1 MRHRFSFLSRHA
13 SLLLLFVS
21 TSFSFNVFAR
31 PDMTPLGPNIAD
43 KGSAYYHFS
52 TQTFDSADG
61 NRHYKVWVAQ
71 PNKAPP
77 SAGYPVIY
85 MLDGNAVMDKLSEP
99 LLQKLS
105 EGNPPLLVVV
115 GYQTTLPFDVKSR
128 TFDYTPPDKEHG
140 SVGYTFSRGRAGGGS
155 VAFRTLLE
163 QQIAPAAEKGVKIN
177 QQQRALWGHS
187 YGGLFVLDSYL
198 SSSFFSHYY
207 AASPSIGQ
215 GFFSLLSQLQG
226 LQTQQVGTKQLTLM
240 EGNGD
245 VRRDP
250 NTAKHDVLRAVQ
262 STVNRMAAN
271 GVVARYQLYPGL
283 SHGQMFG
290 ASLEHTLSTM
300 AQSGKP

>member
-1 MRHRFSFLSRHA
+1 MRHRFSFVSRHA
-13 SLLLLFVS
+13 TLLLLFVS
-21 TSFSFNVFAR
+21 ASFSVHVFAR

-52 TQTFDSADG
+52 TQTFDSADD

-71 PNKAPP
+71 PNKSPP

-85 MLDGNAVMDKLSEP
+85 MLDGNAVMNKLSEP

-163 QQIAPAAEKGVKIN
+163 QKIAPAAEKGVKIN

-198 SSSFFSHYY
+198 TSHFFTHFY
-207 AASPSIGQ
+207 ATSPSIGQ
-215 GFFSLLSQLQG
+215 GYFSLLSQMQALA
-226 LQTQQVGTKQLTLM
+226 LNQVGAKQLTLM

-245 VRRDP
+245 RRRDN
-250 NTAKHDVLRAVQ
+250 NTAEPDVLRAVR
-262 STVNRMAAN
+262 STVNRMASN
-271 GVVARYQLYPGL
+271 GIAAQYQLYPGL

-290 ASLEHTLSTM
+290 ASLEHTLNTV
-300 AQSGKP
+300 AQLESP